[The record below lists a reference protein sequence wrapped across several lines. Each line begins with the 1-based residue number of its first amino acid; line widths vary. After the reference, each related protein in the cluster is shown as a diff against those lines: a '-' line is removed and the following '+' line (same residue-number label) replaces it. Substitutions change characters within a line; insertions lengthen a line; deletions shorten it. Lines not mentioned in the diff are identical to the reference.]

1 MIPLKNLAGLALV
14 AIATLG
20 AATQAHAQAF
30 TFKDAKYQARYAAEY
45 WKAGQLRTIA
55 ILPFTGP
62 DSANFATALSS
73 GLAGTTLSGENWFTI
88 KPASTKETDPLRA
101 GKALDVAGI
110 VTGNVINAKLT
121 RTDRIEAPDKKSKG
135 DAAAVGIPCTRI
147 SLQYDVRA
155 QVFDIANGTTAY
167 DKTHSVQDGY
177 DVCNGK
183 GQAIPEESKD
193 GKLADF
199 FNSMT
204 RGSKK
209 DAFVVE
215 FTEDALFQRLRGA
228 IVDKIISD
236 IAPYT
241 KEQWVGF
248 KDRAPELPKPLQQTF
263 ESAKP
268 FVKAGQLDRA
278 CAIWTQ
284 LRSEPAAAASVSVLY
299 NLGTCQEALKPDNPI
314 AALEL
319 YTKAD
324 QLLSKPDKL
333 LAPALKRAQ
342 LMVENQQ
349 KIGS

>member
-1 MIPLKNLAGLALV
+1 MLT
-14 AIATLG
+14 IAAAACMG
-20 AATQAHAQAF
+20 AATQVHAQAF
-30 TFKDAKYQARYAAEY
+30 TYKDAKYQARYAAEY
-45 WKAGQLRTIA
+45 WKAGQLRTLA
-55 ILPFTGP
+55 ILPFSGP
-62 DSANFATALSS
+62 DGANFTTALSS
-73 GLAGTTLSGENWFTI
+73 ELAGTQLSGENWFTI
-88 KPASTKETDPLRA
+88 KPASTRETDPLRA

-110 VTGNVINAKLT
+110 VTGNVVNAKLT
-121 RTDRIEAPDKKSKG
+121 RTDRIDPIDKKSKG
-135 DAAAVGIPCTRI
+135 DPAATGIPCTRI

-155 QVFDIANGTTAY
+155 QVFDVANGTTAY

-183 GQAIPEESKD
+183 GQAIPVE
-193 GKLADF
+193 
-199 FNSMT
+199 T
-204 RGSKK
+204 KK
-209 DAFVVE
+209 GLGIIISDAITGEKKKEAFTVDY
-215 FTEDALFQRLRGA
+215 TEDALFQRLRKA
-228 IVDKIISD
+228 VADKIIGD
-236 IAPYT
+236 IAPYN

-284 LRSEPAAAASVSVLY
+284 LRSEPAAAASVSLLY
-299 NLGTCQEALKPDNPI
+299 NLGACQEAQKPDNPI

-324 QLLSKPDKL
+324 QLLIKPDKQV
-333 LAPALKRAQ
+333 APALKRAQ
-342 LMVENQQ
+342 EMVENQQ